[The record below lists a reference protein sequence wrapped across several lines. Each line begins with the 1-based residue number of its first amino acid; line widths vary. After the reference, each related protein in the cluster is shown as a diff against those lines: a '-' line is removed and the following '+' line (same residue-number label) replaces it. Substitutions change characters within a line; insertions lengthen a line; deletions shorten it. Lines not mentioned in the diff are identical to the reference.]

1 MYCEGAI
8 KKIYTHVLWDFNHYL
23 LYVDLKPLSIN
34 HFYQWDFNHYK
45 FHHCGLKTTGL
56 HSVGLKPPN
65 SYILWT
71 YNHYFSRNRGIIT
84 VFFGSHF
91 YRAYCDF
98 SSLSWQHYA
107 MVIFIRLR
115 FVGLQHLESIPFSTG
130 VLSVWPSVHP
140 KLSGQ
145 HTCASQGDSLST
157 LQFGAAFSHPGLN
170 TSQPSN

>member
-1 MYCEGAI
+1 MG
-8 KKIYTHVLWDFNHYL
+8 FQ
-23 LYVDLKPLSIN
+23 PLSPICGLETTIN
-34 HFYQWDFNHYK
+34 QSFLSMGFQPLHISSLWAHNHRAT
-45 FHHCGLKTTGL
+45 FCGLKTTKL

-157 LQFGAAFSHPGLN
+157 LQFGAAF
-170 TSQPSN
+170 

>member
-1 MYCEGAI
+1 MG
-8 KKIYTHVLWDFNHYL
+8 FQ
-23 LYVDLKPLSIN
+23 PLSLICGLETTIN
-34 HFYQWDFNHYK
+34 QSFLSMGFQPLQISSLWAQNHRAT
-45 FHHCGLKTTGL
+45 FCGLKTTGL

-107 MVIFIRLR
+107 MAIFIRLR

-130 VLSVWPSVHP
+130 ALSVWPSVHP

-170 TSQPSN
+170 TLQPSN